1 MWLSF
6 WRNIFLVREKLVN
19 LGHAEELRVLLI
31 LFICSIRRTCLLL
44 LSLFAPLPHGV
55 LLHAE
60 PLEHLLL
67 RNEEELVQVEL
78 LRLGRDVATI
88 FPLMVVFVAKLYS
101 LKNFLLP
108 LQGLTPLT
116 PREVSLWLSEVLFCV
131 ERA

>member
-1 MWLSF
+1 M
-6 WRNIFLVREKLVN
+6 
-19 LGHAEELRVLLI
+19 
-31 LFICSIRRTCLLL
+31 
-44 LSLFAPLPHGV
+44 SLFAPLNHGV

-67 RNEEELVQVEL
+67 RNEEELVQMEL

-88 FPLMVVFVAKLYS
+88 FSLLVVFVAILYS

-108 LQGLTPLT
+108 LQSLTPLT
-116 PREVSLWLSEVLFCV
+116 PREVSLWLSEVLLCV